1 MTVAPGTLLLLQAMI
16 LIAGPWALW
25 RLTGLSRIAPLAVLQ
40 ILTGVLLGPSVL
52 GQLAPAVQG
61 ALFPAESV
69 VRIGAVAQIAVVFYS
84 FVTGMH
90 LETQVVRNTPRL
102 GTIAL
107 GSFLGPLLVGLALA
121 LPLAAIWPATLP
133 RSGHVGG
140 YMAAVALLLAVTALP
155 VLAALLKE
163 MGLLHTAFGQRALA
177 LAALNDSGMWLCV
190 AAILVLTGAGGEGA
204 AIAWLPAYLLLVA
217 GVTFGLRRLAAREVG
232 NGVLILA
239 AAFAPLSA
247 AAAEFVGLGYVIGA
261 FVAGVIVPPA
271 ARAALRERIEWPS
284 LYLLMPFFFMATGL
298 RLNADLASPAI
309 LGLTAVLTLAAIVG
323 KLAGAALAARLAGL
337 GWREGTAIGIALQ
350 TKGLMEVL
358 VATIL
363 VDHGVVGE
371 AMFAPLILMAL
382 ICTTLT
388 APMLRAL
395 GLGADGELS
404 RGDAPRTTPPPPA
417 TRAAGG

>member
-1 MTVAPGTLLLLQAMI
+1 MIAPGTLLLVQAVI

-25 RLTGLSRIAPLAVLQ
+25 RLTGIARIAPLAVLQ

-52 GQLAPAVQG
+52 GQLAPAVQ
-61 ALFPAESV
+61 AMLFPPESV
-69 VRIGAVAQIAVVFYS
+69 VRIGAVAQLAVVFYS

-90 LETQVVRNTPRL
+90 LETQVVRGTPRL

-121 LPLAAIWPATLP
+121 LPLAAVWPETLP
-133 RSGHVGG
+133 ASGHLGG
-140 YMAAVALLLAVTALP
+140 YMAAIALLLAVTALP

-177 LAALNDSGMWLCV
+177 LAALNDSGMWLGV
-190 AAILVLTGAGGEGA
+190 ALILVLTGAGGDGA
-204 AIAWLPAYLLLVA
+204 AIVWLPGYAALVA
-217 GVTFGLRRLAAREVG
+217 AAWFGLRRLSRARDANAAM
-232 NGVLILA
+232 ILA

-247 AAAEFVGLGYVIGA
+247 AAAEQVGLGYVIGA
-261 FVAGVIVPPA
+261 FAAGVIVPRE
-271 ARAALRERIEWPS
+271 ARGALRDRIEWPS

-298 RLNADLASPAI
+298 RVTADLASPAI
-309 LGLTAVLTLAAIVG
+309 LGLVAVLTVAAVLG
-323 KLAGAALAARLAGL
+323 KLAGAALAARYAGL
-337 GWREGTAIGIALQ
+337 GWREGVAIGVALQ

-371 AMFAPLILMAL
+371 ALFAPLILMAL
-382 ICTTLT
+382 VCTTLT

-395 GLGADGELS
+395 GLRDDGELS
-404 RGDAPRTTPPPPA
+404 PGGEPRTRPPPPA
-417 TRAAGG
+417 GRAAGG